1 VWNLGK
7 HYKWINVIAM
17 VWVVICVVIFCLP
30 TGPAAV
36 PWDSGFN
43 WDDFNYAPLVTIAL
57 ALGSGSL
64 GGRCQEYVQGPGED
78 GRRSRRRHADGSGAH
93 ANELSRETI
102 RRLRLRR
109 QRLPCHR
116 HHFSDWRSGEGS
128 GDFVD

>member
-30 TGPAAV
+30 TGPARFRGTAASIGMTSTTRHSSLSLW
-36 PWDSGFN
+36 PSGL
-43 WDDFNYAPLVTIAL
+43 DR
-57 ALGSGSL
+57 L

-102 RRLRLRR
+102 RRIEA
-109 QRLPCHR
+109 
-116 HHFSDWRSGEGS
+116 S
-128 GDFVD
+128 